1 MDKTENL
8 EDKYQDLQREIK
20 TVEERQLEG
29 QKIHRKL
36 SDIFEEMNYTFQ
48 RALQDSSRIL
58 DESYQ
63 SKYAIHLNSEYNALG
78 QNRNHVLQGIGESIQ
93 VSERILKQDQ
103 NKVDDL
109 YRKKGKVFQEMKERG
124 EL

>member
-1 MDKTENL
+1 MDKSENL

-63 SKYAIHLNSEYNALG
+63 SMYAIQLNSEYNALG

>member
-1 MDKTENL
+1 MDKSENL
-8 EDKYQDLQREIK
+8 EDKYQGLQREIK

>member
-1 MDKTENL
+1 MDKSENL

>member
-1 MDKTENL
+1 MDKSENL

-63 SKYAIHLNSEYNALG
+63 SMYAIHLNSEYNALG